1 MKLAL
6 IPPFRH
12 INAIRHTSYQ
22 MALPVHWSHEGSI
35 KAFKAAHKR
44 GDYIIMDNGVAEA
57 EIDPVENRMRSF
69 QEVQDLAY
77 EISAHEIVLPDVM
90 GNKDFTI
97 QKVLEAL
104 AFVDTQTFNFM
115 GVLQGQTIDEIK
127 EMVHFYRNEVP
138 FVTCLGIPRH
148 LPTTL
153 SMESTRV
160 EIAYFIRQ
168 TEEPGA
174 EQIDIHLLGTNPKV
188 ADELSGYGRHF
199 RQLGVRGVDTS
210 MPFHAALQGITLG
223 NDVTEV
229 KREPNYFGA
238 KIPSTKSEQVWHN
251 IVAMK
256 EWVRGDRG

>member
-12 INAIRHTSYQ
+12 INAIRHTNYQ

-35 KAFKAAHKR
+35 KAFKSAHKR

-57 EIDPVENRMRSF
+57 EMDPLVKTLGF
-69 QEVQDLAY
+69 QEVQERAY

-90 GNKDFTI
+90 GDMNATI
-97 QKVLEAL
+97 LAITDAL
-104 AFVDTQTFNFM
+104 PFIDTETFNFM
-115 GVLQGQTIDEIK
+115 GVVQGQTMDEIK
-127 EMVHFYRNEVP
+127 SMVHFYRNEAP
-138 FVTCLGIPRH
+138 YVTCLGIPRH

-153 SMESTRV
+153 SREDARV
-160 EIAYFIRQ
+160 EVVRYIRD
-168 TEEPGA
+168 TTKLEDT
-174 EQIDIHLLGTNPKV
+174 QIDIHLLGTNPYV

-199 RQLGVRGVDTS
+199 RLLGVRGVDTS

-229 KREPNYFGA
+229 KREPNYFGT
-238 KIPSTKSEQVWHN
+238 KIPTTKSGQVWNN